1 MATTKLWTAED
12 LLAMG
17 DDFHY
22 ELYPGGAAPA
32 DVDQA
37 QAWTSRRSL
46 RHPIWVSTESSA
58 TRGVVYTAE
67 VGFTLERGP
76 DTVFAPDIAYYR
88 ADRAPTGAEAERF
101 TEIPPDVAI
110 EVLSPSNTRP
120 EMLERSEIFLA
131 AGVRLVL
138 IADPD
143 RQTIEARDKNGVRVY
158 HADERLAGLD
168 ALPGFDVPVA
178 AFFR

>member
-1 MATTKLWTAED
+1 MSTTKLMTSEE

-17 DDFHY
+17 EDFHY
-22 ELYPGGAAPA
+22 ELFRGE
-32 DVDQA
+32 
-37 QAWTSRRSL
+37 L
-46 RHPIWVSTESSA
+46 RPLMTTKPKHGRVAGHFVARLSVYGEFGET
-58 TRGVVYTAE
+58 GVVYTAE
-67 VGFTLERGP
+67 VGFTLEREP
-76 DTVFAPDIAYYR
+76 DTVFAPDIAYFR
-88 ADRAPTGAEAERF
+88 SDRAPTGAEAERF

-120 EMLERSEIFLA
+120 EMLERSDIFLA

-143 RQTIEARDKNGVRVY
+143 RQIIEARDKDGARVFRMG
-158 HADERLAGLD
+158 DQLAGLD